1 MLRRT
6 QTERRTKRQHG
17 GDYCQFDP
25 AYTYYHYLR
34 YLRQLC
40 VWSFFCGFFMLDS
53 IALRIMLYALTPCM
67 IELHVTK
74 VLVQFPS
81 FHLGETNNKTVII
94 YPFHLE
100 DEEGSVTPS
109 RVLKFKFYRTIPK
122 RTEENYL
129 RKEMSFADMMTEN
142 RKRIQKST
150 N

>member
-1 MLRRT
+1 MEHFFAAL
-6 QTERRTKRQHG
+6 
-17 GDYCQFDP
+17 
-25 AYTYYHYLR
+25 
-34 YLRQLC
+34 LC
-40 VWSFFCGFFMLDS
+40 LTHCFTL
-53 IALRIMLYALTPCM
+53 LTPCM

-100 DEEGSVTPS
+100 EEEGSVTPS
-109 RVLKFKFYRTIPK
+109 RVLKYKFYRTIPK

-129 RKEMSFADMMTEN
+129 RKEMSFADMKTEN
-142 RKRIQKST
+142 RKRIQKSL